1 MAGGKQHPI
10 IAEAAL
16 ASVPDEVA
24 ALCRREP
31 DAFRV
36 GSLWPD
42 AMGARFSCIRIAD
55 YTLPDGMLDAA
66 RIREVFHNA
75 ENGVH
80 ATDELESW
88 GVFRLPAWV
97 VAHGAASPDFYAR
110 ELRRAITAGDDRR
123 AAFIVG
129 FITHIAEYTAHYKSQ
144 EAMLTTM
151 RPEGRVPVG
160 VHKGQ
165 PFYAVAVAAD
175 LPGYDGNAGELAAA
189 YTRFGAAELVD
200 VEETAAACQRRLISE
215 GVSSLFDRALV
226 LQRAVVTCARPQELR
241 DMAGEFRSLVA
252 RGLARTFELTRAACA
267 EAVSEAVAPPPE
279 QILFLIRGDLWL
291 RHPLVGDAAAVN
303 PGVARLRFAAALKKL
318 GVGYRFASGD
328 EPVELSGYPL
338 VVSLEGW
345 SSDSDAAVYDGL
357 RAAAGGGGRV
367 LLVGEPHRSRAEMTA
382 WKDLCNAG
390 GVTRGVEVS
399 DMIRW
404 LDRCSEPGN
413 MLPGAA
419 DPAAEVLSAL
429 EEIRRS
435 PLERQLRLNDGS
447 FLAQA
452 FGEERAGL

>member
-1 MAGGKQHPI
+1 VAGGRQHPI

-24 ALCRREP
+24 ALCRGEP
-31 DAFRV
+31 DAFRL

-42 AMGARFSCIRIAD
+42 AMGARFSCIRIGE
-55 YTLPDGMLDAA
+55 YILPDGALDAA
-66 RIREVFHNA
+66 RIRQVFDDA
-75 ENGVH
+75 ENGVD

-97 VAHGAASPDFYAR
+97 VGHGTASPDFYAR
-110 ELRRAITAGDDRR
+110 ELRRAIAAGDDRR

-144 EAMLTTM
+144 EAMVTTM

-165 PFYAVAVAAD
+165 PFYAVAVAAG

-200 VEETAAACQRRLISE
+200 VEETAEACQRRLLGE

-226 LQRAVVTCARPQELR
+226 LQRAVVTCAAPEELR
-241 DMAGEFRSLVA
+241 DMAGEFRRLVA
-252 RGLARTFELTRAACA
+252 RGLARTFEITRAACA
-267 EAVSEAVAPPPE
+267 EALGEGVPPPPE
-279 QILFLIRGDLWL
+279 QLLFLIRGDLWL
-291 RHPLVGDAAAVN
+291 RHPLVGDAAALN
-303 PGVARLRFAAALKKL
+303 PGVARFRFAGALEKL

-345 SSDSDAAVYDGL
+345 SSDSDAAVYGNL
-357 RAAAGGGGRV
+357 RAAAEGGARV
-367 LLVGEPHRSRAEMTA
+367 LLVGEPHASRAEMAA
-382 WKDLCNAG
+382 WRDLCGAD
-390 GVTRGVEVS
+390 GVTRGVEVA

-404 LDRCSEPGN
+404 IERRSEPAN
-413 MLPGAA
+413 MLPRSA
-419 DPAAEVLSAL
+419 DPAPEVLSAL

-435 PLERQLRLNDGS
+435 PLERQMRLNDGS
-447 FLAQA
+447 FLAPA
-452 FGEERAGL
+452 FGEEGAGL